1 MRASLVA
8 ATSAIFGAL
17 AAVLAVL
24 PLSFPFPLIPY
35 LRFEVAEI
43 PVVIAFLGF
52 GPLPGIVSAL
62 TYWGVLTLVGEF
74 TPIGPA
80 MKFLAVA
87 SMLLGLWVGFKLSK
101 NSYRLGLTLGFL
113 FGSLLRVLTM
123 TAANYVILLY
133 LFPEFL
139 DYAIQALSASL
150 GIQFGCLGTA
160 FTLILIFTAVFNVL
174 HMMLSLFPSL
184 FLLNCMVKDGLF
196 LNFKKP
202 WIRSILRK
210 G

>member
-113 FGSLLRVLTM
+113 FGSLLRVLAM

-139 DYAIQALSASL
+139 D
-150 GIQFGCLGTA
+150 
-160 FTLILIFTAVFNVL
+160 
-174 HMMLSLFPSL
+174 LSL
-184 FLLNCMVKDGLF
+184 
-196 LNFKKP
+196 
-202 WIRSILRK
+202 IHI
-210 G
+210 